1 MSKIKKF
8 LDFITGYTSFN
19 NKLNIMVNRDREIK
33 ATNPDLS
40 TDEILE
46 LYSLIKDYVSS
57 VGDIPGVEITWQ
69 ETEVGPNYVSVKLLP
84 CGSGRI
90 VTYLPNR
97 IQSLDSFMVQ
107 ATLKIDKGS
116 DFKQIEMEID
126 SAKAQLESEDFIL
139 EWVRDTGIIGK
150 AEDIINYVDVYNKL
164 IIKHKSYNQPVP
176 KRMRRAA

>member
-19 NKLNIMVNRDREIK
+19 NKLNKMVNRDREIK
-33 ATNPDLS
+33 ATNSDLS

-69 ETEVGPNYVSVKLLP
+69 ETEVGPNYVSVKSFP
-84 CGSGRI
+84 YTTTWRYHTS
-90 VTYLPNR
+90 NN

-107 ATLKIDKGS
+107 ASLVMSNDVNIDEV
-116 DFKQIEMEID
+116 FQEIN
-126 SAKAQLESEDFIL
+126 SAKAQLESEDFKI
-139 EWVRDTGIIGK
+139 EWEMIDMNQFRNVRDRIC
-150 AEDIINYVDVYNKL
+150 NLN
-164 IIKHKSYNQPVP
+164 IKHKSYSQPAP

>member
-19 NKLNIMVNRDREIK
+19 NKLNKMVNRDREIK

-40 TDEILE
+40 IDEILE

-69 ETEVGPNYVSVKLLP
+69 ETEVGPNYVSMKSLP
-84 CGSGRI
+84 DTTTWRYHTS
-90 VTYLPNR
+90 NN
-97 IQSLDSFMVQ
+97 IQGLDSFMVQ

-126 SAKAQLESEDFIL
+126 SAKSQLESEDFIL

>member
-19 NKLNIMVNRDREIK
+19 NKLNKMVNRDREIK
-33 ATNPDLS
+33 ATNSDLS

-69 ETEVGPNYVSVKLLP
+69 ETEVGPNYVSVKSFP
-84 CGSGRI
+84 YTTTWRYHTS
-90 VTYLPNR
+90 NN

-107 ATLKIDKGS
+107 AILVMSNDVNIDEV
-116 DFKQIEMEID
+116 FQEIN
-126 SAKAQLESEDFIL
+126 SAKAQLESEDFKI
-139 EWVRDTGIIGK
+139 EWEMIDMNQFRNVRDRICNLT
-150 AEDIINYVDVYNKL
+150 
-164 IIKHKSYNQPVP
+164 IKHKSYSQPAP

>member
-19 NKLNIMVNRDREIK
+19 NKLNKMVNRDREIK
-33 ATNPDLS
+33 ATNSDLS

-69 ETEVGPNYVSVKLLP
+69 ETEVGPNYVSVKSFP
-84 CGSGRI
+84 YTTTWRYHTS
-90 VTYLPNR
+90 NN

-107 ATLKIDKGS
+107 AILVMSNDVNIDEV
-116 DFKQIEMEID
+116 FQEIN
-126 SAKAQLESEDFIL
+126 SAKAQLESEDFKI
-139 EWVRDTGIIGK
+139 EWEMIDMNQFRHVRDRICNLT
-150 AEDIINYVDVYNKL
+150 
-164 IIKHKSYNQPVP
+164 IKHKSYSQPAP

>member
-19 NKLNIMVNRDREIK
+19 NKLNRMVNRDREIK

-69 ETEVGPNYVSVKLLP
+69 ETEVGPNYVSVKSFP
-84 CGSGRI
+84 YTTTWRYHTS
-90 VTYLPNR
+90 NN
-97 IQSLDSFMVQ
+97 IQGLDSFMVQ
-107 ATLKIDKGS
+107 ASLVMSNDVNIDEV
-116 DFKQIEMEID
+116 FQEIN
-126 SAKAQLESEDFIL
+126 SAKAQLESEDFKI
-139 EWVRDTGIIGK
+139 EWEMIDMNQFRHVRDRICNLT
-150 AEDIINYVDVYNKL
+150 
-164 IIKHKSYNQPVP
+164 IKHKSYNQPVP

>member
-19 NKLNIMVNRDREIK
+19 NKLNRMVNRDREIK

-69 ETEVGPNYVSVKLLP
+69 KTEVGPNYVSVKSFP
-84 CGSGRI
+84 YTTTWRYHTS
-90 VTYLPNR
+90 NN

-107 ATLKIDKGS
+107 ASLVMSNDVNIDEV
-116 DFKQIEMEID
+116 FQEIN
-126 SAKAQLESEDFIL
+126 SAKAQLESEDFKL
-139 EWVRDTGIIGK
+139 ELEMIDMRQFRHVRDRICNLT
-150 AEDIINYVDVYNKL
+150 V
-164 IIKHKSYNQPVP
+164 KHKSYSQPVP

>member
-19 NKLNIMVNRDREIK
+19 NKLNRMVNRDREIK

-69 ETEVGPNYVSVKLLP
+69 ETEVGPNYVSVKSFP
-84 CGSGRI
+84 YTTTWRYHTS
-90 VTYLPNR
+90 NN

-107 ATLKIDKGS
+107 ASLVMSNDVNIDEV
-116 DFKQIEMEID
+116 FQEIN
-126 SAKAQLESEDFIL
+126 SAKAQLESEDFKI
-139 EWVRDTGIIGK
+139 EWEMIDMNQFRHVRDRICNLT
-150 AEDIINYVDVYNKL
+150 
-164 IIKHKSYNQPVP
+164 IKHKSYSQPAP

>member
-19 NKLNIMVNRDREIK
+19 NKLNRMVNRDREIK

-69 ETEVGPNYVSVKLLP
+69 KTEVGPNYVSVKSFP
-84 CGSGRI
+84 YTTTWRYHTS
-90 VTYLPNR
+90 NN

-107 ATLKIDKGS
+107 ASLVMSNDVNIDEV
-116 DFKQIEMEID
+116 FQEIN
-126 SAKAQLESEDFIL
+126 SAKAQLESEDFKI
-139 EWVRDTGIIGK
+139 EWEMIDMNQFRHVRDRICNLT
-150 AEDIINYVDVYNKL
+150 
-164 IIKHKSYNQPVP
+164 IKHKSYNQPVP

>member
-1 MSKIKKF
+1 MSNIKKF

-19 NKLNIMVNRDREIK
+19 NKLNKMVNRDREIK
-33 ATNPDLS
+33 ATNSDLS

-69 ETEVGPNYVSVKLLP
+69 ETEVGPNYVSVKSFP
-84 CGSGRI
+84 YTTTWRYHTS
-90 VTYLPNR
+90 NN

-107 ATLKIDKGS
+107 AILVMSNDVNIDEV
-116 DFKQIEMEID
+116 FQEIN
-126 SAKAQLESEDFIL
+126 SAKAQLESEDFKI
-139 EWVRDTGIIGK
+139 EWEMIDMNQFRHVRDRICNLT
-150 AEDIINYVDVYNKL
+150 
-164 IIKHKSYNQPVP
+164 IKHKSYSQPAP

>member
-19 NKLNIMVNRDREIK
+19 NKLNKMVNRDREIK

-69 ETEVGPNYVSVKLLP
+69 ETEVVPNYVSVKSFP
-84 CGSGRI
+84 YTTTWRYHTS
-90 VTYLPNR
+90 NN

-107 ATLKIDKGS
+107 ASLVMSNDVNIDEV
-116 DFKQIEMEID
+116 FQEIN
-126 SAKAQLESEDFIL
+126 SAKAQLESEDFKI
-139 EWVRDTGIIGK
+139 EWDMIDMNQFRHVRVRICNLT
-150 AEDIINYVDVYNKL
+150 
-164 IIKHKSYNQPVP
+164 IKHKSYSQPVP